1 MIGASTG
8 QVVSYAIRCKKC
20 KQCDQKNGKDHDWRR
35 NWSGS
40 SKSIESDIAVEM
52 LHKMKEQGFHVKNLV
67 MDNDSTTITRAKS
80 SFGSSLKK
88 ISDFNYTKKNFTS
101 KLYDIK
107 KQKQYTL
114 LGPKTI
120 KHLTK
125 CFAYVVKSNSDNAK
139 LKKNIES
146 THTMSLESMKT
157 VMNGANL
164 KKPHKLTNQNIFHIV
179 DIWQG
184 KSFLKI

>member
-1 MIGASTG
+1 MWP
-8 QVVSYAIRCKKC
+8 
-20 KQCDQKNGKDHDWRR
+20 KNGKDHDWRR

-101 KLYDIK
+101 KLYDLK
-107 KQKQYTL
+107 KAKEIHL
-114 LGPKTI
+114 VGPKDYKTFN
-120 KHLTK
+120 KMFRLCRK
-125 CFAYVVKSNSDNAK
+125 VKFWQCKTEEKPRINPIPCLWKAWK
-139 LKKNIES
+139 LWWMVQI
-146 THTMSLESMKT
+146 
-157 VMNGANL
+157 
-164 KKPHKLTNQNIFHIV
+164 
-179 DIWQG
+179 
-184 KSFLKI
+184 

>member
-1 MIGASTG
+1 MLGASTG
-8 QVVSYAIRCKKC
+8 QVISCAIRCKKC
-20 KQCDQKNGKDHDWRR
+20 QQCDQKNGKDHDCRR
-35 NWSGS
+35 TWNGS
-40 SKSIESDIAVEM
+40 PKSMESDMPVEM
-52 LHKMKEQGFHVKNLV
+52 LHKMKEKGFHVKNLV
-67 MDNDSTTITRAKS
+67 LDNDSTTITRAKF
-80 SFGSSLKK
+80 SFDSFLKK
-88 ISDFNYTKKNFTS
+88 YSDFNHTKKNFTS
-101 KLYDIK
+101 KLYDLK

-157 VMNGANL
+157 VMNGASL
-164 KKPHKLTNQNIFHIV
+164 KKTHKLTNKKIFHIV
-179 DIWQG
+179 DV
-184 KSFLKI
+184 